1 MLSRSFRWRNI
12 KEIDPIGKGRNRVQ
26 AVDQQFLTY
35 EDVEQSMLALVD
47 EHFFQGNF
55 LKTLCDGGYTNL
67 QLRYFALQYGY
78 YSRHF
83 PRVLGAAI
91 AAMPPIDEWWVP
103 VADNLW
109 DEAGRG
115 EPGRAHEKLYLT
127 FLQSVVPD
135 ANLDRHGIP
144 DVPMSPA
151 VGKAIDTFIQF
162 FRAATPLQAMA
173 AVGLGSELFAGA
185 VMARIGEGVLHPH
198 YQVEGTVNSLFWQV
212 HADEHE
218 PRHYQLC
225 KQILERH
232 TTPDELRLMYETGRY
247 IALSEAAMYEELHIE
262 MMSLTE

>member
-1 MLSRSFRWRNI
+1 MQITN
-12 KEIDPIGKGRNRVQ
+12 
-26 AVDQQFLTY
+26 QQLLTY
-35 EDVEQSMLALVD
+35 EDVEQRMLALVD
-47 EHFFQGNF
+47 EHFFRGNF
-55 LKTLCDGGYTNL
+55 LQTLCRGDYNSR
-67 QLRYFALQYGY
+67 QLRYFAFQYGY

-127 FLQSVVPD
+127 FLKSVVPD
-135 ANLDRHGIP
+135 AKLDCHGIP

-151 VGKAIDTFIQF
+151 VGKAVATFIQF
-162 FRAATPLQAMA
+162 FREATPLQAMA

-185 VMARIGEGVLHPH
+185 VMARIGEGFLHPH
-198 YQVEGTVNSLFWQV
+198 YQMAGTLNTLFWQV

-225 KQILERH
+225 KQILQSH
-232 TTPDELRLMYETGRY
+232 TSPEELQLMYETGRY
-247 IALSEAAMYEELHIE
+247 IALSEATMYEELHAE
-262 MMSLTE
+262 MVALT

>member
-1 MLSRSFRWRNI
+1 M
-12 KEIDPIGKGRNRVQ
+12 NR
-26 AVDQQFLTY
+26 QFSTY

-47 EHFFQGNF
+47 EHFFQGSF
-55 LKTLCDGGYTNL
+55 LQTLCSGNYNNV

-115 EPGRAHEKLYLT
+115 ESGRAHEKLYLT
-127 FLQSVVPD
+127 FLKSVVPD
-135 ANLDRHGIP
+135 AKLDRHGIP

-151 VGKAIDTFIQF
+151 VETAIDTFIQF
-162 FRAATPLQAMA
+162 FREATPLQAMA

-198 YQVEGTVNSLFWQV
+198 YQAEGAVNSLFWQV

-218 PRHYQLC
+218 PRHYELC
-225 KQILERH
+225 KQILQRH
-232 TTPDELRLMYETGRY
+232 TAPDELRLMYETGRY
-247 IALSEAAMYEELHIE
+247 IALSEASMYEELHAE
-262 MMSLTE
+262 MMSLV